1 MLFFIAKKV
10 GTTTPKLF
18 KGQLHMLYFL
28 DLFIHSLRDSQVV
41 SIQDMEEAFEQCC
54 HECGSTDISL
64 RFFISFGYIP
74 RNEIA
79 GSYADSAFI
88 FLRNLCCV
96 LHRGGLSL
104 HSKQQCTRV
113 SFFTYPSHI
122 YYTLSYC

>member
-1 MLFFIAKKV
+1 MPLN
-10 GTTTPKLF
+10 PKLF
-18 KGQLHMLYFL
+18 KGQLLMLYFL